1 MADIRNTSVD
11 SLIEQLSG
19 RKIIANNY
27 EIDNWKSW
35 YRGKVDGFHSYR
47 IFNGQEDMNI
57 EKKSLNMAKTVCEDW
72 ADALVNEKLDFTLP
86 DKDKEMMEEIFTKNN
101 TNVMLNNAVEKSFA
115 TGSGAILVGL
125 KDYGFTFFSKQFVA
139 KDSTQITIDY
149 VDVTCMRVLSISRK
163 QITECAFISEST
175 IYTDVSIHLLND
187 KGNYE
192 IINARIDNK
201 SKKITNQ
208 NTIDT
213 RSNLKWFFEIRP
225 NINNNSFKYDSLGI
239 SIFANAID
247 VLKAIDDL
255 FDGFSVEYVLL
266 RPRIFVQ
273 ADTYKIVQDGET
285 GQMKKTIDPYDTV
298 YYLLPKDDENKSKIQ
313 SEVPQIR
320 YDAYVNGLNTFLNML
335 SKKVGFGTER
345 YKFDKGNVATATQII
360 SENSDFARS
369 LKKHEHLFR
378 QVLIDMIWVIKYIN
392 DNFTKQPKFS
402 EFNYSDIKID
412 FDDSI
417 IEDTNAMRERDKG
430 DVEKGLMSN
439 IEYRMK
445 WYNES
450 EEDARKNIF
459 DYFLNVQI
467 DKYVQAL
474 KDGVMTPHEFVL
486 RAYGKDNDSEL
497 EAYITEQ
504 LAKSSINPM
513 DLFSE
518 YQDTKN
524 QDQDQNKTE
533 EENKNDDDKVDED
546 EE

>member
-1 MADIRNTSVD
+1 MADIKNTTVD
-11 SLIEQLSG
+11 GIIEELSG
-19 RKIIANNY
+19 KKIMPNNY
-27 EIDNWKSW
+27 EVDNWKSW

-47 IFNGQEDMNI
+47 LFNGQLDMNI

-72 ADALVNEKLDFTLP
+72 ADALVNEKLDYTLP
-86 DKDKEMMEEIFTKNN
+86 DKDKELMQQIFTKNN

-115 TGSGAILVGL
+115 TGSGAILVGV
-125 KDYGFTFFSKQFVA
+125 KDYSRTMISKTYLA
-139 KDSTQITIDY
+139 KEKTNISIDY
-149 VDVTCMRVLSISRK
+149 VDVTCMRVLSVERK
-163 QITECAFISEST
+163 QITECAFISEAT
-175 IYTDVSIHLLND
+175 DYTDVSIHLLN
-187 KGNYE
+187 KSGHYE
-192 IINARIDNK
+192 ITNARINNK
-201 SKKITNQ
+201 SKKITKQ
-208 NTIDT
+208 DTIDT
-213 RSNLKWFFEIRP
+213 KSPLKWFFEIRP

-273 ADTYKIVQDGET
+273 ADTYKIIQDGET

-298 YYLLPKDDENKSKIQ
+298 YYLLPKDDENKHKIQ
-313 SEVPQIR
+313 AEVPQIR

-392 DNFTKQPKFS
+392 NEFTKQAKFS
-402 EFNYSDIKID
+402 DFKYTDIQID

-417 IEDTNAMRERDKG
+417 IEDTNAQRERDKNE
-430 DVEKGLMSN
+430 VQAGLMSN

-450 EEDARKNIF
+450 EEDARKHIF
-459 DYFLNVQI
+459 DYFLNVEI
-467 DKYVQAL
+467 EKYVQAL

-486 RAYGKDNDSEL
+486 RAYGKEDNEL
-497 EAYITEQ
+497 EAYITDQ

-513 DLFSE
+513 DLFE
-518 YQDTKN
+518 EVNKDDKN
-524 QDQDQNKTE
+524 ENESE
-533 EENKNDDDKVDED
+533 EEPKEEQTKKDNVED
-546 EE
+546 EKE